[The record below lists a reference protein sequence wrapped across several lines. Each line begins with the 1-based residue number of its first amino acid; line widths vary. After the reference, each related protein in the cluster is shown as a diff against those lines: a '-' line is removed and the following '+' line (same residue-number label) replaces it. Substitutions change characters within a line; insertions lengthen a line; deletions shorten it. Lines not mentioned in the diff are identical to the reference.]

1 MIKPKQ
7 ILSGKYLILKDPLNV
22 ASIYNKIY
30 DTEKLSEVMI
40 AMLNDE
46 EEKLEHELIV
56 SVN

>member
-1 MIKPKQ
+1 MKPKQ

-30 DTEKLSEVMI
+30 DTEKLFEVMV
-40 AMLNDE
+40 AMLNGE